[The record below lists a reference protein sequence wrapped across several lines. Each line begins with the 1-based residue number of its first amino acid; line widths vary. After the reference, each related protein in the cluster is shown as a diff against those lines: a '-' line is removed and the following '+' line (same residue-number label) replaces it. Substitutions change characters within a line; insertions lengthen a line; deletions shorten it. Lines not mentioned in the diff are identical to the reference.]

1 MTERPLHC
9 TIKNPV
15 TLNISDLKSEFH
27 SGCRIIDVSLSNI
40 INPEKT
46 QLSLKSAKG
55 KSKVAEEVEQVGEI
69 HFKNSYTAYLTVKAK
84 CRIQDSKDGNEMRWR
99 TCVKKMKLMSSPHVE
114 AGAQDYFVITRKHMQ
129 FELVNVSALRI
140 ILQQPSSVWKE
151 FKIEDLKIYRSSE
164 SGRPN
169 PLPAWLTDTPN
180 KSGKKKV
187 EDAFGMG
194 VTNLEALSSTLQQL
208 WALSEE
214 VAAQQTNRAL
224 GRYEVDGCYEINL
237 LSYP

>member
-187 EDAFGMG
+187 EG

>member
-15 TLNISDLKSEFH
+15 TINLSDLKSDFH

-40 INPEKT
+40 INPE
-46 QLSLKSAKG
+46 
-55 KSKVAEEVEQVGEI
+55 VGEI

-84 CRIQDSKDGNEMRWR
+84 CRIVDAKDGNEIRWR
-99 TCVKKMKLMSSPHVE
+99 TCVKKMKLMPNPHVE
-114 AGAQDYFVITRKHMQ
+114 AGAQDYFVITRKNML
-129 FELVNVSALRI
+129 FELINVSALRI
-140 ILQQPSSVWKE
+140 ILQQPSPVWKE
-151 FKIEDLKIYRSSE
+151 FKIEDLKIFRSSE
-164 SGRPN
+164 SNRPN
-169 PLPAWLTDTPN
+169 PLPAWLTDSPS
-180 KSGKKKV
+180 KSGKKKI
-187 EDAFGMG
+187 EG
-194 VTNLEALSSTLQQL
+194 VTNLESLSSVLQQL

-237 LSYP
+237 LSYT